1 MTMNEFNEKQIE
13 ILQVAERLFAEEGYD
28 GTSIRDISKEANI
41 NIAMISYYFGS
52 KEKLLESLVLYRI
65 RSMKLHLENLYQ
77 ENISPLE
84 KIDKVVE
91 LYINR
96 IYKNRCIYQ
105 ILHFEFSN
113 KKRGLNL
120 DSFTQVKKENFDL
133 LKNIIEEG
141 QQKGFFQTNIDLN
154 LISPIII
161 GTLTYFQMNKN
172 YFINL
177 LDLKTEEEY
186 EHYIKTTF
194 TKHIQKTIKAF
205 LVYEN

>member
-1 MTMNEFNEKQIE
+1 MNEFNEKQIE

-52 KEKLLESLVLYRI
+52 KEKLLESLVIFRI
-65 RSMKLHLENLYQ
+65 RNMKLHLENLYQ

-96 IYKNRCIYQ
+96 IYKNRSIYQ

-161 GTLTYFQMNKN
+161 GSLTHFQMNKS

-177 LDLKTEEEY
+177 LDLSTEEEY

-194 TKHIQKTIKAF
+194 TKHIQKTIKA
-205 LVYEN
+205 LLLYEN

>member
-1 MTMNEFNEKQIE
+1 MNEFNEKQIE

-91 LYINR
+91 LYISR

-161 GTLTYFQMNKN
+161 GTLTHFQMNKS

-194 TKHIQKTIKAF
+194 TKHIQKTIKAL